1 MNLGIVFFVKGKV
14 LNRFHDIGLPHVN
27 HGLDIIH
34 ETLML
39 YLSCILYSLFD
50 LNWVLVDLSPQFSGH
65 FDFNMSLSYVI
76 LENQEHGFVAVK
88 EDLVLMR
95 VEVFR

>member
-1 MNLGIVFFVKGKV
+1 MDLGIIFFVKGKV

-27 HGLDIIH
+27 HGLDIIN

-39 YLSCILYSLFD
+39 NLSCILYSLLD
-50 LNWVLVDLSPQFSGH
+50 LNWVLVYLGPQLSGH
-65 FDFNMSLSYVI
+65 LDFNMSLSYVI

-88 EDLVLMR
+88 EDLILMR